1 MAELM
6 DLPVDSMFDI
16 LLRFPAKPLMQF
28 KSVCKLWYQ
37 IICSPHFANLH
48 FDKTLTLTLTQMGN
62 ANLRFIFSSPYL
74 SCADFDTFGN
84 ITELDHPLR
93 KIGQGFVDV
102 VGSCNG
108 LLCLCKCYYDSDL
121 TLYNPTTRTILKSS
135 DEFLNTPFWNE
146 VMVYS
151 LRADSWTRVRDFPHH
166 FSPRCKDGVFCH
178 GNLHWATGDFDG
190 VNLYNSVVSF
200 SLRDNKF
207 NEVQQPH
214 YEGDFVAL
222 HVGVLDGCLR
232 LLANDLD
239 EADLWIMKEYGVVG
253 SWTRLFRIRQQHYG
267 LHFQRPI
274 AFSANR
280 QELFLQLTV
289 WRVVSLDLGTMTLK
303 DVRVSDFPRC
313 FDTHVCMEN
322 LMMLTDVGS
331 DISGTNHKN
340 GRKRKRRH
348 SRKKKEKHSRF
359 AVRMQLMLIGKL
371 RELSRKERVV
381 DDAEKLSSPLISGY
395 YLQIS

>member
-1 MAELM
+1 M
-6 DLPVDSMFDI
+6 DLSVDLMIDI

-48 FDKTLTLTLTQMGN
+48 FDQTLTLTHLGN
-62 ANLRFIFSSPYL
+62 SNLRFIFSSPYL

-102 VGSCNG
+102 VGSSNG
-108 LLCLCKCYYDSDL
+108 LLCLCKCYCDSYL
-121 TLYNPTTRTILKSS
+121 TLYNPTTRTYKKLPFLSTPLSFPYDYYFGFGYDSDLRDFKFVRILRSI
-135 DEFLNTPFWNE
+135 DEFMNTPFWSE

-151 LRADSWTRVRDFPHH
+151 LRADSWTRVRCFPHH

-207 NEVQQPH
+207 DEVQQPH
-214 YEGDFVAL
+214 YKGDFVAL
-222 HVGVLDGCLR
+222 HVGVLDGCLC

-239 EADLWIMKEYGVVG
+239 ETDIWIMKEYGVVG

-280 QELFLQLTV
+280 RELFLQLTI
-289 WRVVSLDLGTMTLK
+289 WRVVSLDLETMTLK

-322 LMMLTDVGS
+322 LMMLTDMGS
-331 DISGTNHKN
+331 DISETNHRN

-348 SRKKKEKHSRF
+348 SRKKKEK
-359 AVRMQLMLIGKL
+359 VREHQ
-371 RELSRKERVV
+371 
-381 DDAEKLSSPLISGY
+381 DD
-395 YLQIS
+395 